1 MKKIREI
8 SKSDESQFR
17 HCQGDFMRYIIG
29 ILLIAIL
36 IKPSV
41 YACSIFHD
49 DYESPIEI
57 VKGIGGECYSK
68 LIPPLKNYKDHDH
81 GQTEF
86 YLEED
91 DAEPIFTQ
99 KDRRLHDIL
108 CLKDVDGNGAIAY
121 ISQAHRYM
129 GEGMLELNWLQ
140 FHINGEIIKSYTLLD
155 IIERED
161 NFYDGSTCGPSFL
174 KEGKGFILS
183 TQDSSYVYQVVTLDG
198 NVISFDPLTGERL
211 STVKPLHTL
220 LMDGVRNNDLEQVR
234 DVLQKGANP
243 DKGNR
248 LEGTPLHLAA
258 ELGHLEIT
266 KELLKAGAKLDF
278 KHIEKYGCASGKCE
292 EYVSWETEDSIPH
305 HPLYVAVLNKHFGV
319 VEALVN
325 YGIDVNARGY
335 YPNSPALEAA
345 VRSKSTKLISYLVSK
360 GANIDNTDALEM
372 AIEKLS
378 FEVVDLLINLGADTQ
393 QTKPLCVLAEVRG
406 GNDGIIV
413 QMARLLWEAG
423 ANINASSCWLETPLI
438 TTILEQDSLLAKF
451 FIENGAD
458 VNSDGGR
465 GWTPLYYSFA
475 ENNYS
480 ISENNYDLIS
490 LLVENNANITSI
502 TPDGFPALYYAIK
515 STDKDIVVLLL
526 ENGADPN
533 GSIEINTEN
542 KYLTPPPLLFIANDE
557 IKQLLLDYGVDI
569 NVTSFPTNS
578 NALQYL
584 IEKKPFNEESMQAM
598 RFLLD
603 AGIDTTHKNKYGQ
616 TAFDLIRMVEA
627 QSYYSIHVTY

>member
-1 MKKIREI
+1 MLQAVLFLSVHLRTNVHSTLGCGEEERESWKMIDPEI
-8 SKSDESQFR
+8 S
-17 HCQGDFMRYIIG
+17 
-29 ILLIAIL
+29 
-36 IKPSV
+36 
-41 YACSIFHD
+41 
-49 DYESPIEI
+49 
-57 VKGIGGECYSK
+57 
-68 LIPPLKNYKDHDH
+68 
-81 GQTEF
+81 
-86 YLEED
+86 
-91 DAEPIFTQ
+91 
-99 KDRRLHDIL
+99 
-108 CLKDVDGNGAIAY
+108 
-121 ISQAHRYM
+121 
-129 GEGMLELNWLQ
+129 
-140 FHINGEIIKSYTLLD
+140 
-155 IIERED
+155 
-161 NFYDGSTCGPSFL
+161 
-174 KEGKGFILS
+174 
-183 TQDSSYVYQVVTLDG
+183 
-198 NVISFDPLTGERL
+198 
-211 STVKPLHTL
+211 
-220 LMDGVRNNDLEQVR
+220 
-234 DVLQKGANP
+234 
-243 DKGNR
+243 
-248 LEGTPLHLAA
+248 
-258 ELGHLEIT
+258 
-266 KELLKAGAKLDF
+266 
-278 KHIEKYGCASGKCE
+278 AS
-292 EYVSWETEDSIPH
+292 SIPH

-335 YPNSPALEAA
+335 VRYYPNSYALEAA
-345 VRSKSTKLISYLVSK
+345 VRSKNTKLISYLVIK

-372 AIEKLS
+372 AIEELS
-378 FEVVDLLINLGADTQ
+378 FEAVDLLINLGADTQ
-393 QTKPLCVLAEVRG
+393 QTEPLCVLAEARG

-413 QMARLLWEAG
+413 QMARLLWETG
-423 ANINASSCWLETPLI
+423 ANINTSSCLLGNPLI

-627 QSYYSIHVTY
+627 QSYYSIHSPIRKWQEMCPSCIEQLKPKGKE